1 MNDTIA
7 ALSTPQGESAIAL
20 VRLSGADCEKI
31 AQEIFSKKSITPRQA
46 NFGAYKNLA
55 DEKIDE
61 CVFTLF
67 KGPASYTG
75 EDRS

>member
-31 AQEIFSKKSITPRQA
+31 AQEIFSKKSNIFYIAIQQ
-46 NFGAYKNLA
+46 K
-55 DEKIDE
+55 
-61 CVFTLF
+61 
-67 KGPASYTG
+67 
-75 EDRS
+75 